1 MPQADRY
8 KTRTVEIEFKAHEEF
23 IPFSCNEYF
32 SLTCITN
39 GLVKG
44 ILNNRRVVI
53 KAPCFLCL
61 TGKDTL
67 LIDELQNVSAQ
78 TFSFHPDFLRTAP
91 YTQMQEYRKLD
102 LKIQIGSSIFQR
114 SSTNSG
120 IFNLEKA
127 IYSQLREWFFIIGT
141 EVYAQ
146 SDSLW
151 VCRIKN
157 YLIRIMGMLEDLY
170 RVKEQDPVDSAL
182 DYIYENY
189 FKKVTLEDI
198 THQAHL
204 NRVSLN
210 KQFHERYECTAM
222 EYLNKYR
229 IKMAEEL
236 LIHTGM
242 NLADIAQSVGFE
254 YDTYFIRQFTR
265 QKGMSPTN
273 FRKSARKFSKMV

>member
-8 KTRTVEIEFKAHEEF
+8 KTRTVKIEFKAHEEF
-23 IPFSCNEYF
+23 IHFPYNEYF
-32 SLTCITN
+32 SLTCMTN
-39 GLVKG
+39 GLMKG
-44 ILNNRRVVI
+44 ILNNRHVVI

-61 TGKDTL
+61 TDKDTL
-67 LIDELQNVSAQ
+67 LIDELRNVSAQ

-157 YLIRIMGMLEDLY
+157 YLIRIMGMLENLY

-210 KQFHERYECTAM
+210 KQFRERYECTAM

-273 FRKSARKFSKMV
+273 FRKSARKFSEMV

>member
-8 KTRTVEIEFKAHEEF
+8 KPRTVEIAFQAHEEF
-23 IPFSCNEYF
+23 IHFPYKEYC
-32 SLTCITN
+32 SLTCVTN
-39 GLVKG
+39 GSMKG
-44 ILNNRRVVI
+44 RLNNRNVVI
-53 KAPCFLCL
+53 KAPCFLCM
-61 TGKDTL
+61 TDKDTL
-67 LIDELQNVSAQ
+67 IIDEMRNVSAQ
-78 TFSFHPDFLRTAP
+78 TLSFHPDFLKTAP
-91 YTQMQEYRKLD
+91 YSQMQEYRRLD

-114 SSTNSG
+114 SSTNYG
-120 IFNLEKA
+120 IFNLEKT
-127 IYSQLREWFFIIGT
+127 IYAQLREWFFIIGT

-151 VCRIKN
+151 VCRIKY

-170 RVKEQDPVDSAL
+170 RMKGQEPVDMAL

-189 FKKVTLEDI
+189 FKKVTLDDI

-210 KQFHERYECTAM
+210 KQFHERYGCTAM
-222 EYLNKYR
+222 EYLNQYR

-242 NLADIAQSVGFE
+242 NLIDIAQSVGFE

-265 QKGMSPTN
+265 QKGMSPTH
-273 FRKSARKFSKMV
+273 FRKSARKFSEMT